1 MSIEKIIKQSLTK
14 QIDETTIPDE
24 LDQRVR
30 QSFHRYHEKK
40 ETASMKKKLVM
51 MGLIAAIIL
60 PTGVYAALNGTS
72 YFADNPKDLN
82 SLVGEEVKRAA
93 AEGLSIPIDQKITD
107 QGITIHFTE
116 VYAEESKVLLH
127 YRIEQQNGELVPF
140 EFDTT
145 GLDVVGEANGNPVY
159 QDKGSEGTTSV
170 LNFIGTSKE
179 DYLPFYLTDESGKEV
194 EVGIADHDKPEG
206 VLAFTTHRFKLP
218 QPLTLNVDVNRIG
231 KTKGSWKGQFIVDQ
245 SKAKEATE
253 AAK

>member
-30 QSFHRYHEKK
+30 QSFHRYHKKK
-40 ETASMKKKLVM
+40 ETVTMKKKLVM

-82 SLVGEEVKRAA
+82 GLVGEEVKRAA

-116 VYAEESKVLLH
+116 VYAEDSKVLLH

-159 QDKGSEGTTSV
+159 KEKGLEGTSV
-170 LNFIGTSKE
+170 LNFIGTKE
-179 DYLPFYLTDESGKEV
+179 NNMPFYLTDESGKEV

-206 VLAFTTHRFKLP
+206 VLAFSTLEPKLP
-218 QPLTLNVDVNRIG
+218 QPLTLNIDVNRIG
-231 KTKGSWKGQFIVDQ
+231 KTKGNWKGQFIVDQ

>member
-30 QSFHRYHEKK
+30 QSFHRYHKKK
-40 ETASMKKKLVM
+40 ETVPMKKKLLM
-51 MGLIAAIIL
+51 MGLVAAIIL

-72 YFADNPKDLN
+72 YFADNPKNLN

-116 VYAEESKVLLH
+116 VYAEDGKVLLH

-145 GLDVVGEANGNPVY
+145 GLNVVGEANGNPVY
-159 QDKGSEGTTSV
+159 QEKGVEGTSV
-170 LNFIGTSKE
+170 LNFIGTKE
-179 DYLPFYLTDESGKEV
+179 DNMPFYLTDETGKEV

-206 VLAFTTHRFKLP
+206 VLAFVTNGFKLP
-218 QPLTLNVDVNRIG
+218 QPLTLNIDVNRIG
-231 KTKGSWKGQFIVDQ
+231 KTKGNWKGQFIVDQ

>member
-1 MSIEKIIKQSLTK
+1 MSIEKIVKQSLTK
-14 QIDETTIPDE
+14 QIDETSIPDE

-40 ETASMKKKLVM
+40 ETVTMKKKLVM
-51 MGLIAAIIL
+51 MGLVAAIIL

-72 YFADNPKDLN
+72 YFADKPKDLN
-82 SLVGEEVKRAA
+82 SLVNEGVKRAA

-116 VYAEESKVLLH
+116 VYAEETKVLLH

-145 GLDVVGEANGNPVY
+145 GLDVGGEQNGNPVY
-159 QDKGSEGTTSV
+159 QDKGLEGTSV

-194 EVGIADHDKPEG
+194 MVGIADHDKPEG
-206 VLAFTTHRFKLP
+206 VLAFVASGFNLP
-218 QPLTLNVDVNRIG
+218 QPLTLNIDVNRIG
-231 KTKGSWKGQFIVDQ
+231 KTAGNWKGQFIVDQ
-245 SKAKEATE
+245 SKAKEATK

>member
-14 QIDETTIPDE
+14 QMEETTIPDE

-40 ETASMKKKLVM
+40 EPVTMKKKLLI
-51 MGLIAAIIL
+51 MGLVAAIIL

-82 SLVGEEVKRAA
+82 GLVGEEVKRAA
-93 AEGLSIPIDQKITD
+93 EKGLSIPIDQKITD

-116 VYAEESKVLLH
+116 VYAEDSKVLLH

-159 QDKGSEGTTSV
+159 QEKGLEGTSV
-170 LNFIGTSKE
+170 LNFIGTKE
-179 DYLPFYLTDESGKEV
+179 NNLPFYLTDESGKEV

-206 VLAFTTHRFKLP
+206 VLAFTSREFKLP
-218 QPLTLNVDVNRIG
+218 QPLTLNIDVNRIG
-231 KTKGSWKGQFIVDQ
+231 KTKGDWKGQFIVDQ

>member
-40 ETASMKKKLVM
+40 ETVTMKKKLVM

-82 SLVGEEVKRAA
+82 KLVGEGVKRAA

-116 VYAEESKVLLH
+116 VYAEDSKVLLH

-159 QDKGSEGTTSV
+159 QEKGLEGTSV
-170 LNFIGTSKE
+170 LNFFGTKE
-179 DYLPFYLTDESGKEV
+179 DTMPFYLTDESGKEL
-194 EVGIADHDKPEG
+194 EVGIADHNKPEG
-206 VLAFTTHRFKLP
+206 VLAFTSHESKLP
-218 QPLTLNVDVNRIG
+218 QPLTLNIDVNRIG
-231 KTKGSWKGQFIVDQ
+231 KTKGNWKGQFIVDQ

>member
-14 QIDETTIPDE
+14 QMDETTIPDE

-30 QSFHRYHEKK
+30 QSFHRYHKKK
-40 ETASMKKKLVM
+40 ETVSMKKKLVM

-82 SLVGEEVKRAA
+82 KLVGEGVKRAA

-116 VYAEESKVLLH
+116 VYAEDSKVLLH

-159 QDKGSEGTTSV
+159 QDKGLEGTSF
-170 LNFIGTSKE
+170 LSFFGASKE
-179 DYLPFYLTDESGKEV
+179 GYLPFYLTDESGKEV
-194 EVGIADHDKPEG
+194 EVGIADHNKPEG
-206 VLAFTTHRFKLP
+206 VLAFTSREFKLP
-218 QPLTLNVDVNRIG
+218 QPLTLNIDVNRIG
-231 KTKGSWKGQFIVDQ
+231 KTKGNWKGQFIVDQ

>member
-1 MSIEKIIKQSLTK
+1 
-14 QIDETTIPDE
+14 
-24 LDQRVR
+24 
-30 QSFHRYHEKK
+30 
-40 ETASMKKKLVM
+40 MKKKLVM
-51 MGLIAAIIL
+51 MGLVAAIIL

-82 SLVGEEVKRAA
+82 NLVGEEVKRAA
-93 AEGLSIPIDQKITD
+93 AKGLSIPIDQKITD

-116 VYAEESKVLLH
+116 VYAEDSKVLLH

-159 QDKGSEGTTSV
+159 QEKGLEGTSV
-170 LNFIGTSKE
+170 LNFFGTKE
-179 DYLPFYLTDESGKEV
+179 DNMPFYLTDESGKEV
-194 EVGIADHDKPEG
+194 EVGIADHNKPEG
-206 VLAFTTHRFKLP
+206 VLAFSTLESKLP
-218 QPLTLNVDVNRIG
+218 QPLTLNIDVNRIG
-231 KTKGSWKGQFIVDQ
+231 KTKGNWKGQFIVDQ

>member
-40 ETASMKKKLVM
+40 EPVTMKKKLVM
-51 MGLIAAIIL
+51 MGLVAAIIL

-82 SLVGEEVKRAA
+82 NLVGEEVKRAA
-93 AEGLSIPIDQKITD
+93 AKGLSIPIDQKITD

-116 VYAEESKVLLH
+116 VYAEDSKVLLH

-159 QDKGSEGTTSV
+159 QEKGLEGTSV
-170 LNFIGTSKE
+170 LNFFGTKE
-179 DYLPFYLTDESGKEV
+179 DNMPFYLTDESGKEV
-194 EVGIADHDKPEG
+194 EVGIADHNKPEG
-206 VLAFTTHRFKLP
+206 VLAFSTLESKLP
-218 QPLTLNVDVNRIG
+218 QPLTLNIDVNRIG
-231 KTKGSWKGQFIVDQ
+231 KTKGNWKGQFIVDQ

>member
-40 ETASMKKKLVM
+40 EPVTMKKKLVM

-116 VYAEESKVLLH
+116 VYAEDSKVLLH

-159 QDKGSEGTTSV
+159 QDKGLEGTSV
-170 LNFIGTSKE
+170 LNFIGSKE
-179 DYLPFYLTDESGKEV
+179 DIMPFYLTDDSGKEV

-206 VLAFTTHRFKLP
+206 VLAFSTLESKLP
-218 QPLTLNVDVNRIG
+218 QPLTLNIDVNRIG
-231 KTKGSWKGQFIVDQ
+231 KTKGNWKGQFIVDQ

-253 AAK
+253 AAAK

>member
-14 QIDETTIPDE
+14 QMDETTIPDE

-40 ETASMKKKLVM
+40 EPVTMKKKLLM
-51 MGLIAAIIL
+51 MGLVAAIIL

-82 SLVGEEVKRAA
+82 KLVGEGVKRAA

-116 VYAEESKVLLH
+116 VYAEDSKVLLH

-159 QDKGSEGTTSV
+159 QEKGLEGTSV
-170 LNFIGTSKE
+170 LNFIGTKG
-179 DYLPFYLTDESGKEV
+179 DNMPFYLTDESGKEV

-206 VLAFTTHRFKLP
+206 VLAFVTHGVKLP
-218 QPLTLNVDVNRIG
+218 QPLTLNIDVNRIG
-231 KTKGSWKGQFIVDQ
+231 KTKGDWKGQFIVDQ

>member
-14 QIDETTIPDE
+14 QIDETMIPGE
-24 LDQRVR
+24 VDQRVR
-30 QSFHRYHEKK
+30 QSFQRYHKKK
-40 ETASMKKKLVM
+40 ETVPMKKKLVM
-51 MGLIAAIIL
+51 MGLVAAIIL

-93 AEGLSIPIDQKITD
+93 EKGLSIPIDQKITD

-116 VYAEESKVLLH
+116 VYAEDSKVLLH

-145 GLDVVGEANGNPVY
+145 GLNVVGEANGNPVY
-159 QDKGSEGTTSV
+159 QDKGLEGTSV
-170 LNFIGTSKE
+170 LNFIGTKE
-179 DYLPFYLTDESGKEV
+179 DTMPFYLTDETGKEV

-206 VLAFTTHRFKLP
+206 VLAFVTHGVKLP
-218 QPLTLNVDVNRIG
+218 QPLTLNIDVNRIG
-231 KTKGSWKGQFIVDQ
+231 KTKGNWKGQFIVDQ

>member
-1 MSIEKIIKQSLTK
+1 MSIEKIIKQSLT
-14 QIDETTIPDE
+14 QQMDETTIPDE

-40 ETASMKKKLVM
+40 EPVTMRKKLVM
-51 MGLIAAIIL
+51 MGLVAAIIL

-93 AEGLSIPIDQKITD
+93 AKGLSIPIDQKITD

-116 VYAEESKVLLH
+116 VYAEDSKVLLH

-159 QDKGSEGTTSV
+159 QEKGLEGTSV
-170 LNFIGTSKE
+170 LNFFGTKE
-179 DYLPFYLTDESGKEV
+179 DNMPFYLTDESGKEV
-194 EVGIADHDKPEG
+194 EVGIADHNKPEG
-206 VLAFTTHRFKLP
+206 VLAFSTLESKLP
-218 QPLTLNVDVNRIG
+218 QPLTLNIDVNRIG
-231 KTKGSWKGQFIVDQ
+231 KTKGNWKGQFIVDQ

>member
-30 QSFHRYHEKK
+30 QSFHRYHKKK
-40 ETASMKKKLVM
+40 ETVTMKKKLVM

-82 SLVGEEVKRAA
+82 GLVGEEVKRAA

-116 VYAEESKVLLH
+116 VYAEDSKVLLH

-145 GLDVVGEANGNPVY
+145 GSNA
-159 QDKGSEGTTSV
+159 
-170 LNFIGTSKE
+170 LNFFETKE
-179 DYLPFYLTDESGKEV
+179 DNMPFYLTDESGKEV
-194 EVGIADHDKPEG
+194 EVGIADHNKPEG
-206 VLAFTTHRFKLP
+206 VLAFATLESKLP
-218 QPLTLNVDVNRIG
+218 QPLTLNIDVNRIG
-231 KTKGSWKGQFIVDQ
+231 KTKGNWKGQFIVDQ